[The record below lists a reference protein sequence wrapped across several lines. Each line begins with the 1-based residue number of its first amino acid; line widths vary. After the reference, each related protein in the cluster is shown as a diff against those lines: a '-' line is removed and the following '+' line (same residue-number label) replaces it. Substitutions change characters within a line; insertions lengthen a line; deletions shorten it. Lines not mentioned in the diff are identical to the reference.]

1 MTKKLKKYSLD
12 EIKDEAIGKKNSK
25 KRMVYEHALQMVIIG
40 ELIKK
45 AREERHLTQEELGD
59 LVGVQKAQISRLEK
73 HTGNVTLS
81 TIIKVFTALK
91 ATIKFQLE
99 LNKNVVKA

>member
-25 KRMVYEHALQMVIIG
+25 KRMVYEHELQMEIIG

-45 AREERHLTQEELGD
+45 AREERM
-59 LVGVQKAQISRLEK
+59 
-73 HTGNVTLS
+73 
-81 TIIKVFTALK
+81 
-91 ATIKFQLE
+91 
-99 LNKNVVKA
+99 

>member
-25 KRMVYEHALQMVIIG
+25 KRMVYEHELQMEIIG

-45 AREERHLTQEELGD
+45 AREERMQSSHSRSL
-59 LVGVQKAQISRLEK
+59 ASRLPK
-73 HTGNVTLS
+73 SQNFKTRNSAH
-81 TIIKVFTALK
+81 F
-91 ATIKFQLE
+91 AT
-99 LNKNVVKA
+99 